1 MAEYSGDETHCGKN
15 KPLVKSYTLKV
26 FLLPLLNVLLGDAAM
41 RRCSQNVWVD
51 GWQFWKIAELCKRQV
66 SCHSE
71 TQIFVQLVS
80 LLTDHVWELE
90 KTSGNRQFNVGS
102 VQIPHKQ
109 LSGCVYW
116 RVTRTPL
123 QLIAWGVLDVKMT
136 SRHSQNLIK
145 QQKKIN
151 PGMHDYQHT
160 ILCEGKSHLWLPTHH
175 AIWWEV
181 TSLTSLK
188 WLGSIKRLCGNQRI
202 ILSCVLFFF
211 LWLKSR

>member
-90 KTSGNRQFNVGS
+90 KHQAARIVNRQFDVCS
-102 VQIPHKQ
+102 IQILHKL

-116 RVTRTPL
+116 RVTRTLL

-145 QQKKIN
+145 TAEKNQSR
-151 PGMHDYQHT
+151 YA
-160 ILCEGKSHLWLPTHH
+160 WLSTHYTM
-175 AIWWEV
+175 WREV
-181 TSLTSLK
+181 TSLTTNTPCYVM
-188 WLGSIKRLCGNQRI
+188 GSYI
-202 ILSCVLFFF
+202 FD
-211 LWLKSR
+211 